1 MSVDLLALV
10 ILVGYVAVGAWRG
23 ALASALGIFTL
34 IAAYGASVLAGA
46 KLGDPVAAR
55 LGLAPLVGTVVAGVV
70 GFVATMLLLG
80 MASRMLLAHDR
91 RALGDEPL
99 SVLERLG
106 GGLLG
111 GLRGAVVVLLV
122 GWFTAWVDS
131 VAAAV
136 PQSMLPHLGP
146 SHVGQLAE
154 RAVEAGADAVLD
166 PQSPGD
172 RMTVQLLAHPGESI
186 EGLQG
191 VLANERLQ
199 ALRDDSAFWD
209 ALAAGDVDAA
219 LARGSFRSLPYD
231 SKLRQDFARIGLVTP
246 SAAQN
251 PIAFE
256 QALVEATRKVAPRIA
271 GIRSDP
277 QFQSLLQD
285 PAVVKALQ
293 QGDRWALL
301 TDPRFQQLATRLGS
315 GG

>member
-1 MSVDLLALV
+1 MSVDLLALL
-10 ILVGYVAVGAWRG
+10 ILAGYVAVGAWRG

-46 KLGDPVAAR
+46 KLGDPVAGR
-55 LGLAPLVGTVVAGVV
+55 LGVAPLFGTVVAGVM
-70 GFVATMLLLG
+70 GFVTTLLLLSI
-80 MASRMLLAHDR
+80 ASRMLLAHDR

-99 SVLERLG
+99 SLLERLG

-111 GLRGAVVVLLV
+111 GLRGSVVVLLV
-122 GWFTAWVDS
+122 GWLAAWVDG
-131 VAAAV
+131 VAAAA
-136 PQSMLPHLGP
+136 PQSMLPPLGP

-154 RAVEAGADAVLD
+154 RAVEAGANAVLD

-186 EGLQG
+186 EGLEG
-191 VLANERLQ
+191 VLANGRLE
-199 ALRDDSAFWD
+199 ALRDDSAFWE
-209 ALAAGDVDAA
+209 ALAGGDVDAA

-231 SKLRQDFARIGLVTP
+231 PKLRQDFARIGLVAP
-246 SAAQN
+246 GAADS

-256 QALVEATRKVAPRIA
+256 QALVEATRKIAPRIA

-285 PAVVKALQ
+285 PTVVRALQ
-293 QGDRWALL
+293 QGNRWALL
-301 TDPRFQQLATRLGS
+301 ADPRFQQLAARLGS